1 MTDKTPIEAREGT
14 ILFGGIDATKF
25 TPPLLAVPILA
36 PDLLYII
43 ELTSLSIGVR
53 GPHDS
58 LKSFDVPQPL
68 RVFLDSGS
76 ETIVRFEYRISKQ
89 SRYPLLTVAF
99 SSSRPT

>member
-1 MTDKTPIEAREGT
+1 MTNKNPIEAREGT
-14 ILFGGIDATKF
+14 ILFGGIDAAKF

-53 GPHDS
+53 GLHDS
-58 LKSFDVPQPL
+58 LKAFDIPQPL

-76 ETIVRFEYRISKQ
+76 ETMVRFECPISKQ
-89 SRYPLLTVAF
+89 SRYPSLTLAF